1 MQWGDSH
8 VRGSVTLGRSV
19 WEEPTMLTRM
29 TDEDWATVLEVFRAC
44 RSRRGAKGRNDRIF
58 LEAVQYFCVHNITWR
73 ALPAECGNWNSVW
86 KRFWRWSQAGVFEA
100 FFDALAAMSQ
110 TAHLVQMFDSTVVR
124 AHVSAAGAKGGQ
136 EGQALGRS
144 RGGFSTKIHLKADL
158 DGRPLAFHLT
168 EGQAGD
174 SPQFE
179 ILLDLGPDITPRAAV
194 GDKGYDAKANRSA
207 ARERGICPVI
217 PFKSSARNRPA
228 FFPKALYRAR
238 ARIEHL
244 VGKLKRF
251 KRIALRCEKTNKN
264 FASFVAFATRTLH
277 PSSHSPLHP
286 SSHSLLASSSSNPST
301 RPSVN
306 ARGAFVSRGASKRR

>member
-1 MQWGDSH
+1 
-8 VRGSVTLGRSV
+8 
-19 WEEPTMLTRM
+19 MLTRM
-29 TDEDWATVLEVFRAC
+29 TEEDWATVLEVFRAC

-58 LEAVQYFCVHNITWR
+58 LEAVHYFCVHNITWR
-73 ALPAECGNWNSVW
+73 ALPAACGNWNSVW
-86 KRFWRWSQAGVFEA
+86 KRFWRLSQAGVFEA

-136 EGQALGRS
+136 DGQALGRS

-179 ILLDLGPDITPRAAV
+179 VLLDLGPDITPRAAV

-207 ARERGICPVI
+207 ARERSICPVI
-217 PFKSSARNRPA
+217 PFKASAGTGRVLPEGALSRPRPHRTPRRQA
-228 FFPKALYRAR
+228 QALQAHCAPLRENGQELRILRRIRSGPHHRQIRPHGLGGQFAR
-238 ARIEHL
+238 AVL
-244 VGKLKRF
+244 NN
-251 KRIALRCEKTNKN
+251 T
-264 FASFVAFATRTLH
+264 H
-277 PSSHSPLHP
+277 PKGSSPL
-286 SSHSLLASSSSNPST
+286 T
-301 RPSVN
+301 
-306 ARGAFVSRGASKRR
+306 

>member
-1 MQWGDSH
+1 
-8 VRGSVTLGRSV
+8 
-19 WEEPTMLTRM
+19 MLTRM
-29 TDEDWATVLEVFRAC
+29 TDEDWDRVVQVFRAV
-44 RSRRGAKGRNDRIF
+44 RSRRGDKGRNDRRF
-58 LEAVQYFCVHNITWR
+58 LEALHYFTLHNITWR
-73 ALPAECGNWNSVW
+73 ALPAEFGNWNSIW
-86 KRFWRWSQAGVFEA
+86 KRSWRLSQAGVFEA

-136 EGQALGRS
+136 DGQALGRS

-158 DGRPLAFHLT
+158 EGRPLAFHLT

-179 ILLDLGPDITPRAAV
+179 VLLDLGPDITPRAAV
-194 GDKGYDAKANRSA
+194 GDKGYDGKSNRAA

-217 PFKSSARNRPA
+217 PFKASAKNRPG

-238 ARIEHL
+238 ARIEQL

-251 KRIALRCEKTNKN
+251 KRVALRCEKTAQNYG
-264 FASFVAFATRTLH
+264 SVVA
-277 PSSHSPLHP
+277 
-286 SSHSLLASSSSNPST
+286 LALGFILIK
-301 RPSVN
+301 SVHT
-306 ARGAFVSRGASKRR
+306 A